1 MIRSRIL
8 WKLFVG
14 YVVLILLSTVMVGL
28 LISKQVEKET
38 LKEIEQSLKVRATL
52 LRGMALDIFSVSSKK
67 KYQERIKV
75 WEK

>member
-38 LKEIEQSLKVRATL
+38 LKEIEQSLNVRATL
-52 LRGMALDIFSVSSKK
+52 LRGMALDIFSLSSRKK
-67 KYQERIKV
+67 QP
-75 WEK
+75 

>member
-14 YVVLILLSTVMVGL
+14 YVVLILLSTVMVGV

-38 LKEIEQSLKVRATL
+38 LKEIEQSLNVRATL

-67 KYQERIKV
+67 KHLNYYTY
-75 WEK
+75 